1 LGTNG
6 GGFFGANSAHPLE
19 NPNYITNMTEMVT
32 QMIIPF
38 ALVFA
43 LGFYLKKRK
52 LSWVIFTVMTVGFLA
67 LTVPNIVNETGEILD
82 YKMGADSSLG
92 AMEGKKS
99 ASEVLL
105 QDIGVLQQLLFQ
117 QVL

>member
-1 LGTNG
+1 LKEKIILQPLKGKNRCFQRSGSRFCAIKHLGTNG

-43 LGFYLKKRK
+43 LGF
-52 LSWVIFTVMTVGFLA
+52 I
-67 LTVPNIVNETGEILD
+67 
-82 YKMGADSSLG
+82 
-92 AMEGKKS
+92 
-99 ASEVLL
+99 
-105 QDIGVLQQLLFQ
+105 
-117 QVL
+117 

>member
-19 NPNYITNMTEMVT
+19 NPNYVTNMTEMVT

-43 LGFYLKKRK
+43 LGFILNKK
-52 LSWVIFTVMTVGFLA
+52 IVMGHIYRDDRWF
-67 LTVPNIVNETGEILD
+67 
-82 YKMGADSSLG
+82 SS
-92 AMEGKKS
+92 AYR
-99 ASEVLL
+99 SEYS
-105 QDIGVLQQLLFQ
+105 
-117 QVL
+117 